1 LSHVARATTFA
12 PVKIFIG
19 NMTAQCLVCR
29 GIQWLPS
36 EPTQRPSLLSEVVC
50 LDCGHRTLCADLAL
64 QLPLDAE
71 TESAG

>member
-1 LSHVARATTFA
+1 M
-12 PVKIFIG
+12 KIFIG
-19 NMTAQCLVCR
+19 KVTAECLVCR
-29 GIQWLPS
+29 GTQWLPA

-71 TESAG
+71 PEAAG